1 MAESRAGTYNGRELQ
16 ERVVQINRVSKVVK
30 GGRRFSFTAL
40 VVVGDEIEHVG
51 VGYGKANEVPV
62 AISKA
67 LEEGRKN
74 IMRIPKVGN
83 TIPHPVEGHY
93 GAGHVVLRPASEG
106 TGVIAGAGVRAV
118 LELGGVKDIL
128 TKCLGT
134 RTPINMVRATVNA
147 IEQLRMPA
155 EIAALRGKTVAEV
168 LGARLTWSAET
179 GHVGVTAKQWAL
191 QEGGALVEASAAET
205 AAAGAAHEAE
215 LAGDTQAVTAVMDEA
230 AETAPTDEEKAADAP
245 LSPGAFVPDDSTD
258 AVTKTPEDA

>member
-16 ERVVQINRVSKVVK
+16 ERVVQINRVAKVVK

-74 IMRIPKVGN
+74 IMRIPKVGG
-83 TIPHPVEGHY
+83 TIPHPVEGHF
-93 GAGHVVLRPASEG
+93 GAGRVFLKPASAG

-128 TKCLGT
+128 SKCIGT
-134 RTPINMVRATVNA
+134 RTPINMVRATVDA
-147 IEQLRMPA
+147 IEQLRMP
-155 EIAALRGKTVAEV
+155 EDVAAIRGKSVNEV
-168 LGARLTWSAET
+168 LGSRLAWSAET
-179 GHVGVTAKQWAL
+179 GHVGVSAAQWAN
-191 QEGGALVEASAAET
+191 QSGGALAEASAAELSD
-205 AAAGAAHEAE
+205 AGKAHDAE
-215 LAGDTQAVTAVMDEA
+215 LASQGGTATATAEADETVAEEPA
-230 AETAPTDEEKAADAP
+230 AEAETTEAE
-245 LSPGAFVPDDSTD
+245 STE
-258 AVTKTPEDA
+258 AETTEGE

>member
-74 IMRIPKVGN
+74 IMRIPKVGG
-83 TIPHPVEGHY
+83 TIPHPVVGHF
-93 GAGHVVLRPASEG
+93 GAGRVFLKPASEG

-128 TKCLGT
+128 SKCLGT
-134 RTPINMVRATVNA
+134 RTPVNLVRATVDA
-147 IEQLRMPA
+147 IEQLRLP
-155 EIAALRGKTVAEV
+155 EDVAAVRGKTVAEV
-168 LGARLTWSAET
+168 LGPRLTWSAET
-179 GHVGVTAKQWAL
+179 GHVGVSAAQWAKQS
-191 QEGGALVEASAAET
+191 GGALAEANAADIASAGKAHDAEV
-205 AAAGAAHEAE
+205 AAHDGTTA
-215 LAGDTQAVTAVMDEA
+215 TAVMEA
-230 AETAPTDEEKAADAP
+230 PEGEATDVDAIEAVDTTAVDDVAASDDTDTTKDA
-245 LSPGAFVPDDSTD
+245 
-258 AVTKTPEDA
+258 

>member
-74 IMRIPKVGN
+74 IMRIPKIGG
-83 TIPHPVEGHY
+83 TIPHQVVGHY
-93 GAGHVVLRPASEG
+93 GAGRVFLKPASEG

-128 TKCLGT
+128 SKCLGT
-134 RTPINMVRATVNA
+134 RTPINLVRATVDA
-147 IEQLRMPA
+147 IEQLRMP
-155 EIAALRGKTVAEV
+155 EDVAAIRGKSVAEV
-168 LGARLTWSAET
+168 LGPRLTWSAET
-179 GHVGVTAKQWAL
+179 GHVGVSADQWAR
-191 QEGGALVEASAAET
+191 QSGGALAEASAADVE
-205 AAAGAAHEAE
+205 AAGKAHDAE
-215 LAGDTQAVTAVMDEA
+215 VASHDASATATAV
-230 AETAPTDEEKAADAP
+230 ADAP
-245 LSPGAFVPDDSTD
+245 EAAADEAPAETD
-258 AVTKTPEDA
+258 TETTEDA